1 MEEMLFRF
9 LWILKWKSTI
19 CLNLVFK
26 FNLSFISSHSSFFFF
41 LISTERY
48 TDFSTISIKN
58 FERIFNEM
66 LLHIF
71 LIRATRIRNFLID
84 IVIIPYDNTKT
95 SHLRDLHSFPI

>member
-9 LWILKWKSTI
+9 LWILKWKSTS

-41 LISTERY
+41 NIYRNIYRFFYS
-48 TDFSTISIKN
+48 FFTISIKN

-84 IVIIPYDNTKT
+84 I
-95 SHLRDLHSFPI
+95 

>member
-9 LWILKWKSTI
+9 LWILKWKSTS

-26 FNLSFISSHSSFFFF
+26 FNLSFISSHSSFFF

-84 IVIIPYDNTKT
+84 I
-95 SHLRDLHSFPI
+95 

>member
-9 LWILKWKSTI
+9 LWILKWKSTS

-26 FNLSFISSHSSFFFF
+26 FNLSFISSHSSFF